1 VAPRLKVL
9 LACLVGAAAAITAI
23 AAVLLWPPH
32 PHPTTPLGLANHV
45 SPYRGTVLVV
55 RNYPCLDVLGG
66 ASADLPTSAASPTA
80 PQCQTAQVLMHNGPD
95 KGQVESVDQAGEAGI
110 PTLSVGDRV
119 LLVRSAQSGTP
130 VTYGFYDFQRSS
142 PLALLALAF
151 AIIVVLVGRWRG
163 IGALVGL
170 GITWLVMIRFVLP
183 AILEGK
189 DPVSV
194 SLVGSAI
201 IVLVVLFVA
210 HGVNARTATAVLGT
224 LASLVVVDVIA
235 RIAVHAT
242 ALSGLASEE
251 SQYLQNIVGNVRIQ
265 GLLLGGI
272 VIGALGVLNDITV
285 TQASAVWEL
294 HDADPERRL
303 VDLYRSAMRIGRDH
317 IASTVYTLVLAYA
330 GAALPIL
337 LLFTLAGQRLGQA
350 ITSEQVAEEVVRTL
364 VGSIGL
370 VLAVPLTTALAA
382 LVVTSAAARSSPS
395 EPSESAATSVDSA
408 PTEES

>member
-1 VAPRLKVL
+1 
-9 LACLVGAAAAITAI
+9 
-23 AAVLLWPPH
+23 
-32 PHPTTPLGLANHV
+32 
-45 SPYRGTVLVV
+45 
-55 RNYPCLDVLGG
+55 
-66 ASADLPTSAASPTA
+66 
-80 PQCQTAQVLMHNGPD
+80 M
-95 KGQVESVDQAGEAGI
+95 
-110 PTLSVGDRV
+110 
-119 LLVRSAQSGTP
+119 
-130 VTYGFYDFQRSS
+130 
-142 PLALLALAF
+142 
-151 AIIVVLVGRWRG
+151 
-163 IGALVGL
+163 
-170 GITWLVMIRFVLP
+170 
-183 AILEGK
+183 
-189 DPVSV
+189 
-194 SLVGSAI
+194 
-201 IVLVVLFVA
+201 
-210 HGVNARTATAVLGT
+210 LGT

-242 ALSGLASEE
+242 ALSGLATEE

-294 HDADPERRL
+294 HDADPGRRL

-350 ITSEQVAEEVVRTL
+350 VTSEQVAEEVVRTL

-382 LVVTSAAARSSPS
+382 MVVTSAAARPSPS
-395 EPSESAATSVDSA
+395 EPSEAAASSADAA
-408 PTEES
+408 PD

>member
-1 VAPRLKVL
+1 MRWPFRRPAVTDPPSSPVAPRLKVL
-9 LACLVGAAAAITAI
+9 LACLVGSAAAITAI
-23 AAVLLWPPH
+23 SAVLLWPPH
-32 PHPTTPLGLANHV
+32 PHPTTPLGLSNHV

-66 ASADLPTSAASPTA
+66 ASADLPTSTSSPPA
-80 PQCQTAQVLMHNGPD
+80 PECQTAQVLMHSGPD

-119 LLVRSAQSGTP
+119 LLVRSAESGAP

-142 PLALLALAF
+142 PLAVLALAF

-210 HGVNARTATAVLGT
+210 HGVNARRPPPCWG
-224 LASLVVVDVIA
+224 
-235 RIAVHAT
+235 RWP
-242 ALSGLASEE
+242 
-251 SQYLQNIVGNVRIQ
+251 
-265 GLLLGGI
+265 
-272 VIGALGVLNDITV
+272 
-285 TQASAVWEL
+285 VWW
-294 HDADPERRL
+294 
-303 VDLYRSAMRIGRDH
+303 S
-317 IASTVYTLVLAYA
+317 ST
-330 GAALPIL
+330 
-337 LLFTLAGQRLGQA
+337 
-350 ITSEQVAEEVVRTL
+350 
-364 VGSIGL
+364 
-370 VLAVPLTTALAA
+370 
-382 LVVTSAAARSSPS
+382 
-395 EPSESAATSVDSA
+395 
-408 PTEES
+408 

>member
-1 VAPRLKVL
+1 MASRLNVL
-9 LACLVGAAAAITAI
+9 LAGLVGAAAAITTI

-32 PHPTTPLGLANHV
+32 PHPTTPLGLSNHV
-45 SPYRGTVLVV
+45 SPDRGTVLLI

-66 ASADLPTSAASPTA
+66 ASADLPPSPSPAAPE
-80 PQCQTAQVLMHNGPD
+80 CQTAQVLMHSGPD
-95 KGQVESVDQAGEAGI
+95 AGKVESVDQAGEAGI
-110 PTLSVGDRV
+110 PTLGVGDRV
-119 LLVRSAQSGTP
+119 LLVRSAGAGNQ

-151 AIIVVLVGRWRG
+151 ALIVVVVGRWRG
-163 IGALVGL
+163 IGALIGL

-194 SLVGSAI
+194 SLVGAAM

-235 RIAVHAT
+235 RIAVHVT
-242 ALSGLASEE
+242 ALSGLATEE
-251 SQYLQNIVGNVRIQ
+251 SQYLQNVVGNVRIQ

-285 TQASAVWEL
+285 TQASAVWEI
-294 HDADPERRL
+294 HDADPDRRL
-303 VDLYRSAMRIGRDH
+303 IDLYRSGMRVGRDH

-337 LLFTLAGQRLGQA
+337 LLFTLASQRIGQV

-382 LVVTSAAARSSPS
+382 LAVTSSARRPSSNVAQSSPDS
-395 EPSESAATSVDSA
+395 MDRAATDG
-408 PTEES
+408 P

>member
-1 VAPRLKVL
+1 
-9 LACLVGAAAAITAI
+9 
-23 AAVLLWPPH
+23 
-32 PHPTTPLGLANHV
+32 
-45 SPYRGTVLVV
+45 
-55 RNYPCLDVLGG
+55 
-66 ASADLPTSAASPTA
+66 
-80 PQCQTAQVLMHNGPD
+80 M
-95 KGQVESVDQAGEAGI
+95 
-110 PTLSVGDRV
+110 
-119 LLVRSAQSGTP
+119 RSAESGTP

-242 ALSGLASEE
+242 ALSGLATEE

-294 HDADPERRL
+294 HEADPGRRL

-317 IASTVYTLVLAYA
+317 IASTVYTLGPGLRRG
-330 GAALPIL
+330 GAAHPV
-337 LLFTLAGQRLGQA
+337 AVHAGGQRLGQA

-370 VLAVPLTTALAA
+370 VLAVP
-382 LVVTSAAARSSPS
+382 
-395 EPSESAATSVDSA
+395 VDHGAGGPGRDQRRRA
-408 PTEES
+408 PFS

>member
-1 VAPRLKVL
+1 
-9 LACLVGAAAAITAI
+9 
-23 AAVLLWPPH
+23 
-32 PHPTTPLGLANHV
+32 
-45 SPYRGTVLVV
+45 
-55 RNYPCLDVLGG
+55 
-66 ASADLPTSAASPTA
+66 
-80 PQCQTAQVLMHNGPD
+80 MHSGPD

-119 LLVRSAQSGTP
+119 LLVRSAESGAP

-142 PLALLALAF
+142 PLAVLALAF

-242 ALSGLASEE
+242 ALSGLATEE

-294 HDADPERRL
+294 HDADPGRRL

-350 ITSEQVAEEVVRTL
+350 VTSEQVAEEVVRTL

-382 LVVTSAAARSSPS
+382 MVVTSAAARPSPS
-395 EPSESAATSVDSA
+395 EPSEAAASSADAA
-408 PTEES
+408 PD